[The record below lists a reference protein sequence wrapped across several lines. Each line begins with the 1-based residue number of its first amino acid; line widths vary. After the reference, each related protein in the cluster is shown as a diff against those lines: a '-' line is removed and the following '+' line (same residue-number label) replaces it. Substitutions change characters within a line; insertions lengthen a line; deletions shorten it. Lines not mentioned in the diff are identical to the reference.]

1 MSGLLTYNQSLR
13 PTSQL
18 VGLSL
23 RKAYIN
29 LFLTNTQ
36 VANATT
42 AEDLVDDVN
51 AAIVGPGSEAGALRE
66 SIVRAIREGAAIG
79 DLSDARIQAA
89 TTVEDLVQDTWA
101 SDFPATYLGPLLV
114 P

>member
-18 VGLSL
+18 VGLAL
-23 RKAYIN
+23 RQSFIQLY
-29 LFLTNTQ
+29 LTNTQ

-42 AEDLVDDVN
+42 AQDLIDAVN
-51 AAIVGPGSEAGALRE
+51 AAIVGPGSEAGAQRE

-101 SDFPATYLGPLLV
+101 SDFRTNYLGPTLV
-114 P
+114 

>member
-1 MSGLLTYNQSLR
+1 MSGLLTYNQSFR

-18 VGLSL
+18 VGFDL
-23 RKAYIN
+23 RKAGVLGY
-29 LFLTNTQ
+29 LTNTQ

-51 AAIVGPGSEAGALRE
+51 AAIVDPGAEAGQLRQV
-66 SIVRAIREGAAIG
+66 IVRSIREGAALG

-89 TTVEDLVQDTWA
+89 TTVEGLVQDTWA
-101 SDFPATYLGPLLV
+101 SDFPTTYTGPTLLG
-114 P
+114 

>member
-1 MSGLLTYNQSLR
+1 MSGLLTYNQSAR

-18 VGLSL
+18 VGLAL
-23 RKAYIN
+23 RQAFIQ

-36 VANATT
+36 VAAATT
-42 AEDLVDDVN
+42 AQDLIDNVN
-51 AAIVGPGSEAGALRE
+51 AAIVGPGSEANGQRE
-66 SIVRAIREGAAIG
+66 SIVRAIREGKALG

-101 SDFPATYLGPLLV
+101 SDLPANYLGPNLV